1 MTKIS
6 QKAAQFNESVIREM
20 TRLANSYDA
29 INLAQG
35 FPNFPAPAFIKDAAC
50 RAIQQD
56 INQYAITWGASSLR
70 NALSQ
75 NYHQLYGLEV
85 DPEREITVC
94 CGATEAMI
102 ASIMATVNP
111 GERVLVFE
119 PFYENYGPDIILAG
133 ARPVYYPLSPE
144 DDWKFS
150 PEDLESVISAVEK
163 EGGLKALILNTPNN
177 PTGRVFS
184 EDELAALADLAKRY
198 DFLVITDEIYEH
210 IIYDGRQHRPIAS
223 FPGMRSRT
231 ITVSGLSKTFS
242 VTGWRLGYAIASP
255 EVTDAVRKVHDFLT
269 VGAAAPLQQ
278 AAAEAIL
285 NAEDYYKNLA
295 ADYHERRNLMMEILD
310 DAGFR
315 IWKPAGAYYIMADIR
330 SVTSKN
336 DRDFVDELI
345 RDYGVASVPGSSFYR
360 SAEKGQHFIRFA
372 FCKTL
377 EVLEEA
383 GRRLRRLAH

>member
-1 MTKIS
+1 MTRIS

-20 TRLANSYDA
+20 TRLANRYEA

-56 INQYAITWGASSLR
+56 INQYAITWGAPSLR
-70 NALSQ
+70 HAISN
-75 NYHQLYGLEV
+75 LYQKLYAIEV

-102 ASIMATVNP
+102 ASVMATVNP
-111 GERVLVFE
+111 GEQVLIFE

-133 ARPVYYPLSPE
+133 ARPVYFRLTPE
-144 DDWKFS
+144 NGWKFS
-150 PEDLESVISAVEK
+150 IQDLEAVISDAEK
-163 EGGLKALILNTPNN
+163 QGGLKALILNTPNN

-184 EDELAALADLAKRY
+184 EEELSALADLSRRY

-210 IIYDGRQHRPIAS
+210 IVYDKNRHRPIAS
-223 FPGMRSRT
+223 LPGMQSRT
-231 ITVSGLSKTFS
+231 ITISGLSKTFS
-242 VTGWRLGYAIASP
+242 VTGWRLGYAISTP
-255 EVTDAVRKVHDFLT
+255 EITGAVRKVHDFLT

-285 NAEDYYKNLA
+285 NADDYFETLAEDYR
-295 ADYHERRNLMMEILD
+295 ERRDLMFQVLEE
-310 DAGFR
+310 AGFR
-315 IWKPAGAYYIMADIR
+315 AWKPAGAYYIMADIR
-330 SVTSKN
+330 SVTSKT
-336 DRDFVDELI
+336 DRDFVEELI
-345 RDYGVASVPGSSFYR
+345 REYGVATVPGTSFYR
-360 SAEKGQHFIRFA
+360 SPEKGQHLIRFA

-377 EVLEEA
+377 DVLEEA
-383 GRRLRRLAH
+383 GKRLRRLNR